1 VRPLSSMQSRL
12 MSAVE
17 TATNIA
23 VGLVV
28 SFMAQLMIFDVY
40 DISITL
46 SQNVELTL
54 FFTVVSLIRSYALRR
69 FFNNLRTK
77 I

>member
-1 VRPLSSMQSRL
+1 MQSRL

-28 SFMAQLMIFDVY
+28 SFIAQLVIFDVY
-40 DISITL
+40 DISITV
-46 SQNVELTL
+46 SQNVEITL
-54 FFTVVSLIRSYALRR
+54 FFTLVSIVWSYALRR
-69 FFNNLRTK
+69 VFNNIRTK

>member
-1 VRPLSSMQSRL
+1 MQSRL

-28 SFMAQLMIFDVY
+28 SFMAQLVIFEVY
-40 DISITL
+40 DIDVTM
-46 SQNVELTL
+46 SQNVEITL
-54 FFTVVSLIRSYALRR
+54 FFSFISVVRSYALRR
-69 FFNNLRTK
+69 LFNNIRRTT
-77 I
+77 

>member
-1 VRPLSSMQSRL
+1 MQSRL

-28 SFMAQLMIFDVY
+28 SFMAQLVIFDVY

-46 SQNVELTL
+46 SQNIELTL
-54 FFTVVSLIRSYALRR
+54 LFTVVSIVRSYALRR
-69 FFNNLRTK
+69 FFNNIRAK

>member
-1 VRPLSSMQSRL
+1 MQSRL

-17 TATNIA
+17 TAANIA

-28 SFMAQLMIFDVY
+28 SFTAQLVIFDVY

>member
-1 VRPLSSMQSRL
+1 

-17 TATNIA
+17 TATNIV

-28 SFMAQLMIFDVY
+28 SFMAQLLIFEVY
-40 DISITL
+40 DISITV
-46 SQNVELTL
+46 SQNVEITL
-54 FFTVVSLIRSYALRR
+54 FFTFVSIVRSYALRR
-69 FFNNLRTK
+69 FFNNIRTK

>member
-1 VRPLSSMQSRL
+1 MQSRL

-28 SFMAQLMIFDVY
+28 SFIAQLVIFDVY
-40 DISITL
+40 DISVTV
-46 SQNVELTL
+46 SQNVEITL
-54 FFTVVSLIRSYALRR
+54 FFTLVSVVRSYTLRR
-69 FFNNLRTK
+69 CFNNIRTK

>member
-1 VRPLSSMQSRL
+1 MQSRL

-28 SFMAQLMIFDVY
+28 SLLAQIVIFDVY
-40 DISITL
+40 YIHVTL
-46 SQNVELTL
+46 SQNVEITL
-54 FFTVVSLIRSYALRR
+54 FFTVVSIVRSYALRR
-69 FFNNLRTK
+69 FFNNIRAK

>member
-1 VRPLSSMQSRL
+1 MQSRL

-28 SFMAQLMIFDVY
+28 SFMAQLVIFEVY
-40 DISITL
+40 DIDVTL
-46 SQNVELTL
+46 SQNVEITL
-54 FFTVVSLIRSYALRR
+54 FFTFISVVRSYALRR
-69 FFNNLRTK
+69 LFNNIRRTT
-77 I
+77 

>member
-1 VRPLSSMQSRL
+1 MQSRL

>member
-1 VRPLSSMQSRL
+1 MRPLSSMQSRL

>member
-1 VRPLSSMQSRL
+1 MQSRL

-17 TATNIA
+17 TATNIV

-28 SFMAQLMIFDVY
+28 SFMAQLLIFEVY
-40 DISITL
+40 DISITV
-46 SQNVELTL
+46 SQNVEITL
-54 FFTVVSLIRSYALRR
+54 FFTLVSIVRSYALRR
-69 FFNNLRTK
+69 FFNNIRTK

>member
-1 VRPLSSMQSRL
+1 

-17 TATNIA
+17 TAANIA

-28 SFMAQLMIFDVY
+28 SFTAQLVIFDVY

-46 SQNVELTL
+46 SQNIELTL
-54 FFTVVSLIRSYALRR
+54 FFTVVSIVRSYALRR
-69 FFNNLRTK
+69 VFNNIRTK

>member
-1 VRPLSSMQSRL
+1 MQSRL

-28 SFMAQLMIFDVY
+28 SFIAQLVIFDVY
-40 DISITL
+40 YIHVTL
-46 SQNVELTL
+46 SQNVEITL
-54 FFTVVSLIRSYALRR
+54 FFTVVSIVRSYALRR
-69 FFNNLRTK
+69 FFNNIRAK

>member
-1 VRPLSSMQSRL
+1 MQSRL

-28 SFMAQLMIFDVY
+28 SFIAQLVIFDVY
-40 DISITL
+40 DISITV
-46 SQNVELTL
+46 SQNVEITL
-54 FFTVVSLIRSYALRR
+54 FFTLVSIVRSYALRR
-69 FFNNLRTK
+69 FFNNIRAK